1 MSYGSLT
8 GGLRGVV
15 RECSVGFKCEDKSMT
30 GLAELEIV
38 TERDGCELGE
48 TFLLS
53 TNQSGEQTTV
63 LKRFLK
69 SWNIYSI

>member
-1 MSYGSLT
+1 M
-8 GGLRGVV
+8 
-15 RECSVGFKCEDKSMT
+15 GFKCEDKSMT

-48 TFLLS
+48 TFSLS

-63 LKRFLK
+63 LK